1 MQASNY
7 YKERRDWLKKY
18 GLCIYCKDKAE
29 PGKLYCFACAEKV
42 AARARHYHKEHAEE
56 KNERSRNRYSRL
68 KQEGICVR
76 CGKRPVEKGK
86 VHCSTCLAHCR
97 IRDEKKR
104 REKGLLPMEMR
115 GDGHHCAI
123 CTRAV
128 AKAGDKLCQACMQRN
143 KKLAENMRSYVNKD
157 SRKWNRDIE
166 RDCNEKKRHDGAC

>member
-1 MQASNY
+1 MPASTSNY

-29 PGKLYCFACAEKV
+29 PGKLYCFECAEKV
-42 AARARHYHKEHAEE
+42 AARARRYHQEHAEE
-56 KNERSRNRYSRL
+56 KNERSRNRYNRL

-104 REKGLLPMEMR
+104 RE
-115 GDGHHCAI
+115 
-123 CTRAV
+123 
-128 AKAGDKLCQACMQRN
+128 
-143 KKLAENMRSYVNKD
+143 
-157 SRKWNRDIE
+157 NRDIE

>member
-1 MQASNY
+1 MSASNY

-42 AARARHYHKEHAEE
+42 ASRARRYHKEHAEE

-76 CGKRPVEKGK
+76 CGKHPVEKGK
-86 VHCSTCLAHCR
+86 VHCSTCLANCR

-104 REKGLLPMEMR
+104 RE
-115 GDGHHCAI
+115 
-123 CTRAV
+123 
-128 AKAGDKLCQACMQRN
+128 
-143 KKLAENMRSYVNKD
+143 
-157 SRKWNRDIE
+157 NRDIE